1 VDINRARQQLLNRF
15 PQRYRQH
22 ILDFAS
28 NLSALDADVLI
39 FTARKAAC
47 FFHCLEHLRLWS
59 AGTRVVTTDRHL
71 DHDSGWV
78 QGKRVAVID
87 EVIVSGTS
95 LYRLKSALI
104 AAGAAQITIHAL
116 FINKDW
122 FVGDFFAD
130 GTLAESYIE
139 LDGPDAQALGT
150 IIVRAFQCLPRPY
163 SIDYPMSG
171 WITLSEHSVDLL
183 TCLPGWNIS
192 IADEQW
198 LLSDGK
204 VGDENLEFFRFE
216 PSSGLHDTIC
226 QRIGVGQRDI
236 ALLKIRTYGR
246 WDVAEGKRTYHFRM
260 VPYVV
265 LGELDK
271 TQVDDLFCLLIA
283 ELDVLSQAELTY
295 SCLSGKSRLRVIQ
308 YVLAARLARVW
319 SEHCSMIG
327 LRIPFVEDQRELS
340 FVFPASVSPRLAL
353 LCGLKSTKSERE
365 LPKFESAKSGSGEFE
380 SVSQTLSA
388 AQFFSLSEIF
398 LKLYL
403 EEEIPERVRARV
415 EGLNYFASLDASP
428 RGDRL
433 SRGKTLHEISEL
445 ASNTGVTVS
454 PNQLSMF
461 IDLAV
466 DAGVIVPIT
475 VTRNSNSPSETLTRA
490 YRHGEETYIVQRD
503 LALFHAMLQ
512 TMAEDVTQA
521 LADCNVQ
528 APSFGHERLGR
539 ILTEK
544 ALVLFVRYAISQ
556 GIFPRVY
563 ADAEDTTPGSQ
574 LVGIGYDMFGAR
586 VAIGEHK
593 PTQLANSNTFVS
605 WLLRNK
611 ILLLDSGDGYVVN
624 NRWNNPYGVPD
635 AAHLTSAQRFAA
647 VISSAVKSLAQRPSN
662 GGVESRAV
670 MKAIDRAF
678 VTLTTCESEASTL
691 MAIGAELRRFDDE
704 LLALGVSEDAVLD
717 LRTLVT
723 AKRFVHAVF
732 GAMNSGYLKLT
743 AFIHAEAES
752 NAQELSSRIA
762 KRDKVYAG
770 LWDDIW
776 RAVRREQSGRARDAL
791 AQHLSGAVSILLKG
805 LLIIHFVRAV
815 GLAKSNA
822 IDRVTKSANKSLKTK
837 LRQLAELSMEA
848 RQIKSSSANDLAPV
862 IDETL
867 DWFKKASSV
876 APKELSALAA
886 WSAHEMCKLRVR
898 ARDQFEWID
907 GVTSDDGRISRLKE
921 YDSILVIR
929 TNITAHSWEH
939 HYAQGF
945 ASLVATTT
953 ERYHRD
959 ASSPRAYSQA
969 TRKSANEQGDFYV
982 YGAREIGSKTIITF
996 LADGRRGAMWL
1007 GYMKASITKLLT
1019 KVPVGDP
1026 LYISSVALLGLE
1038 DSRRIYRD
1046 FDSGTFVSP
1055 STAKALV
1062 RAGHKRN
1069 EETSSSCAVLVDG
1082 AGKEE
1087 YGPVF
1092 IKEASET
1099 LRRKLSRVALEDIT
1113 VPEAGGAFTIENLV
1127 DGESSMPPHPTTR
1140 VAWALIVED
1149 ELAAVLR
1156 FLEDRGIEVVTSI
1169 RNDGIVVGDA
1179 LVPHERGA
1187 TSLRI
1192 FISFGQG
1199 NTSIGNL
1206 LSNICT
1212 TDDKPFKF
1220 IVVSG
1225 ICCSFSDDSS
1235 LTKVVLPTSAL
1246 DMQIWRRSNEGR
1258 SARAE
1263 GRPMPPSTI
1272 QLIRWYLALRGS
1284 THKGSPHI
1292 IDNAIMVSDND
1303 LLRVDSKSEEHRS
1316 LAHQYSDKAIAYDM
1330 ETAGVANWGYQ
1341 NPQFPPAVVIKGLSD
1356 FGRSNKADDEN
1367 RIFAARNAIEV
1378 SLDFILVSS
1387 RHGSINEARSDS
1399 K

>member
-1 VDINRARQQLLNRF
+1 MNVNRARQLLLNRF

-22 ILDFAS
+22 IIDFAS

-59 AGTRVVTTDRHL
+59 AGTRVITTDRLL
-71 DHDSGWV
+71 DHDSGWI

-104 AAGAAQITIHAL
+104 EAGATKITIHAL

-122 FVGDFFAD
+122 FVGEFFAD
-130 GTLAESYIE
+130 GTLADSYIE
-139 LDGPDAQALGT
+139 LAGPDAQALGT

-192 IADEQW
+192 IANEQW
-198 LLSDGK
+198 LLGDGNL
-204 VGDENLEFFRFE
+204 GDENLEFFRFE
-216 PSSGLHDTIC
+216 PSSELHNSIC
-226 QRIGVGQRDI
+226 RIIGVQQRDI
-236 ALLKIRTYGR
+236 ALMKIRTYGR
-246 WDVAEGKRTYHFRM
+246 WDISEGNRTYHFRT

-265 LGELDK
+265 LGEMDRA
-271 TQVDDLFCLLIA
+271 QVDDLFERLA
-283 ELDVLSQAELTY
+283 TELDSLCRAELTR

-319 SEHCSMIG
+319 SEYCSAIG

-340 FVFPASVSPRLAL
+340 FVFPTSVSARLAS
-353 LCGLKSTKSERE
+353 LCHLTRTKSDSV
-365 LPKFESAKSGSGEFE
+365 FSDFDYANGCSGKFE
-380 SVSQTLSA
+380 SVSQPLSA
-388 AQFFSLSEIF
+388 AQYFALSDIF

-403 EEEIPERVRARV
+403 NEEIPERIRARA
-415 EGLNYFASLDASP
+415 EGLNYFASLDASL

-433 SRGKTLHEISEL
+433 TRGKTLLEISEL
-445 ASNTGVTVS
+445 ASEAGVKVS
-454 PNQLSMF
+454 SNQLSMF

-466 DAGVIVPIT
+466 DSGVIVPIT
-475 VTRNSNSPSETLTRA
+475 VIRNSNSTSETLTRA

-512 TMAEDVTQA
+512 TMAEDVTRA
-521 LADCNVQ
+521 LTGCKLQ
-528 APSFGHERLGR
+528 APSFGGERLGR

-563 ADAEDTTPGSQ
+563 ADAEDTTPGAL

-611 ILLLDSGDGYVVN
+611 ILLLESGDGYVIN
-624 NRWNNPYGVPD
+624 SRWNNPYGAPD
-635 AAHLTSAQRFAA
+635 AAHLTSATRFAA
-647 VISSAVKSLAQRPSN
+647 VLSAAVQSLAQKPSN
-662 GGVESRAV
+662 EGIASGGV

-691 MAIGAELRRFDDE
+691 MAIGAELRRFDEE
-704 LLALGVSEDAVLD
+704 LLALGVSEDATLD
-717 LRTLVT
+717 LRVLVT
-723 AKRFVHAVF
+723 ADRFVRVVF

-743 AFIHAEAES
+743 AFIRTEAEI

-776 RAVRREQSGRARDAL
+776 RAVRREQSGQVRDAL
-791 AQHLSGAVSILLKG
+791 ALHLSGAVSILLKG
-805 LLIIHFVRAV
+805 LLIVHFVRAN
-815 GLAKSNA
+815 GLAKGNA
-822 IDRVTKSANKSLKTK
+822 TDRATKSAAKSLKAK
-837 LRQLAELSMEA
+837 LRQLRKLADEA
-848 RQIKSSSANDLAPV
+848 RQTDTTGANDLALV

-867 DWFKKASSV
+867 DWFAKVSSG
-876 APKELSALAA
+876 APEPLLSFAE
-886 WSAHEMCKLRVR
+886 WSAREMCKLRVR

-921 YDSILVIR
+921 YDSILAIR
-929 TNITAHSWEH
+929 TNITPQKWQL
-939 HYAQGF
+939 HYAQEF
-945 ASLVATTT
+945 ASLLATNT
-953 ERYHRD
+953 ERYHRN
-959 ASSPRAYSQA
+959 SSGPRAYSQA
-969 TRKSANEQGDFYV
+969 NRNKANEQGDFYA
-982 YGAREIGSKTIITF
+982 YGARQIGGKIVITF
-996 LADGRRGAMWL
+996 LADGKRGATWL
-1007 GYMKASITKLLT
+1007 GYVKASMTKMLT
-1019 KVPVGDP
+1019 KAPFGEP

-1062 RAGHKRN
+1062 SAGHKRN

-1082 AGKEE
+1082 AGKEK
-1087 YGPVF
+1087 YGPAF
-1092 IKEASET
+1092 IGEASAT
-1099 LRRKLSRVALEDIT
+1099 LRRKMSRVMLEDIT

-1127 DGESSMPPHPTTR
+1127 DGELPMRPQSTTH
-1140 VAWALIVED
+1140 VAWVLIVED
-1149 ELAAVLR
+1149 ELKAVLR
-1156 FLEDRGIEVVTSI
+1156 FLGESEIDVVTSS
-1169 RNDGIVVGDA
+1169 RGDGIVAGDA
-1179 LVPHERGA
+1179 VVPHERGT

-1212 TDDKPFKF
+1212 TDDKTFDF

-1225 ICCSFSDDSS
+1225 ICCSFGDESS
-1235 LTKVVLPTSAL
+1235 LTKVVLPMSAL
-1246 DMQIWRRSNEGR
+1246 DMQIWRRSNDVR
-1258 SARAE
+1258 SPRAE
-1263 GRPMPPSTI
+1263 GRPMPPRTI
-1272 QLIRWYLALRGS
+1272 QLIRWYLGLRD
-1284 THKGSPHI
+1284 TNHTGSPEI

-1303 LLRVDSKSEEHRS
+1303 LLRVDSQREEHRL
-1316 LAHQYSDKAIAYDM
+1316 LAQHYSDKAIAYDM

-1341 NPQFPPAVVIKGLSD
+1341 NPQFPPAVVIKGGCIQL
-1356 FGRSNKADDEN
+1356 KC
-1367 RIFAARNAIEV
+1367 
-1378 SLDFILVSS
+1378 
-1387 RHGSINEARSDS
+1387 
-1399 K
+1399 